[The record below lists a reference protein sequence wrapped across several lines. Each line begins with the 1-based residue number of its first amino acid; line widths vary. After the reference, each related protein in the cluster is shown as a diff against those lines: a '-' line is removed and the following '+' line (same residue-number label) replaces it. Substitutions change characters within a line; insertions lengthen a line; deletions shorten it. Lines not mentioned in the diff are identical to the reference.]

1 MGYFKVRYKSRVVI
15 YERKMFIRLATVV
28 FIICKLIET
37 ITIFL
42 TMGQYELKGPVL
54 LASPF
59 FHTEV
64 VHRFHIALSSLLKT
78 LSILNPSNFLF
89 IGASLLTS
97 NQLSTYRILPL
108 GLLYL
113 SHSVSFGN

>member
-1 MGYFKVRYKSRVVI
+1 
-15 YERKMFIRLATVV
+15 
-28 FIICKLIET
+28 
-37 ITIFL
+37 
-42 TMGQYELKGPVL
+42 MGQYELKGPVL

-97 NQLSTYRILPL
+97 NQLSTYLILPL

>member
-59 FHTEV
+59 FHTV
-64 VHRFHIALSSLLKT
+64 CRFHIALSSLLKT

-97 NQLSTYRILPL
+97 NQLSTYLILPL